1 MTFLQKLQEC
11 TITNFLVS
19 NTHIWWTKT
28 ENIITEMRFVLIFKT
43 DVLGT
48 TRERHLPD
56 VTLGRLKDV
65 FRTFL
70 QNPKTKKQL
79 FSV

>member
-1 MTFLQKLQEC
+1 
-11 TITNFLVS
+11 
-19 NTHIWWTKT
+19 
-28 ENIITEMRFVLIFKT
+28 MRFVLIFKT
-43 DVLGT
+43 DILGT
-48 TRERHLPD
+48 TRERHRPD

>member
-1 MTFLQKLQEC
+1 
-11 TITNFLVS
+11 
-19 NTHIWWTKT
+19 
-28 ENIITEMRFVLIFKT
+28 MRFVLIFKT
-43 DVLGT
+43 DVLGK
-48 TRERHLPD
+48 TRERHRPD
-56 VTLGRLKDV
+56 ATLGRLKDV